1 MRNIRHNKQNE
12 TRNEMKRNEM
22 SQKSEIEIK
31 KQLNFSAFGIDIQNI
46 YNRNWGRNV
55 RNRKCVLHV
64 GKFLKTN

>member
-1 MRNIRHNKQNE
+1 MRNTRHNKQNE

-46 YNRNWGRNV
+46 YV
-55 RNRKCVLHV
+55 
-64 GKFLKTN
+64 